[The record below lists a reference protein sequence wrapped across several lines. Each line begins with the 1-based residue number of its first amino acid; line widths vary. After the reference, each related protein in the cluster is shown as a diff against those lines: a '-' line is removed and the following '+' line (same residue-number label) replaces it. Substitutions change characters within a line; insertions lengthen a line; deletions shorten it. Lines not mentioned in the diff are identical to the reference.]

1 MSDFPLL
8 DFLKGLATLA
18 TKSDF
23 LWTSATD
30 MDTMLVTA
38 MLVQQE
44 EGLLALSGLFFGNRP
59 TRQKGEMHMPLDLS
73 NFVEMHLFPDSS
85 GLFSKKS
92 TLGAEL
98 SLWWQTDPWTI
109 PYVTKILKYSDI

>member
-1 MSDFPLL
+1 
-8 DFLKGLATLA
+8 
-18 TKSDF
+18 
-23 LWTSATD
+23 
-30 MDTMLVTA
+30 
-38 MLVQQE
+38 
-44 EGLLALSGLFFGNRP
+44 
-59 TRQKGEMHMPLDLS
+59 MHMPLDLS

-109 PYVTKILKYSDI
+109 PYVTKILKYSGI